1 MGIDKE
7 MEWMEEWKTLLISK
21 DEHTTE
27 IEVSNKGSIR
37 YKETGKHI
45 NNHTHK
51 RDGYV
56 RNVIRLRPHV
66 KTNKLNHRLVAEAW
80 LDNPENKEQVN
91 HINGI
96 KDDNRV
102 ENLEW
107 CTAKENMKHALK
119 NNLVDTKLEY
129 KLKYKDAEEIRQ
141 RIKQG
146 ESVFDLA
153 EEYGVSD
160 TSIRDIKN
168 YNSFKHEKIHTNFI
182 KLDYDKFNIAEEIRR
197 LKLTTDIN
205 YVELGRMFNMSKTNA
220 RNICNQRTWKREV
233 YLNEEEIKRI
243 EKEEEQYMSK
253 TMMDKVG

>member
-1 MGIDKE
+1 
-7 MEWMEEWKTLLISK
+7 MEEWKTLLISK
-21 DEHTTE
+21 DGHSIE
-27 IEVSNKGSIR
+27 IEVSNKGNVK
-37 YKETGKHI
+37 YKDTGKHI
-45 NNHTHK
+45 NNHIHK

-56 RNVIRLRPHV
+56 RNSIHIGVNISV
-66 KTNKLNHRLVAEAW
+66 KKLNHRLVAEAW

-107 CTAKENMKHALK
+107 VTRQENMKHALD

-129 KLKYKDAEEIRQ
+129 KVKYKDAEEIRQ

-197 LKLTTDIN
+197 ERLMGKT
-205 YVELGRMFNMSKTNA
+205 YVEIGKQYGMTSKNVA
-220 RNICNQRTWKREV
+220 SICNQRTWKRTV
-233 YLNEEEIKRI
+233 YMTDEEIEHI
-243 EKEEEQYMSK
+243 EKEEKEYICKQA
-253 TMMDKVG
+253 G